1 MLEKRVIGRE
11 VSVGVIDGEVLG
23 IVEIRPKSGKYDY
36 ESKYTK
42 GKTDFIAPAPLPGLL
57 ADQVRGIAKESYRAC
72 GCRDY
77 ARVDLMIDRRAQP
90 YVLELN
96 TIPGMKET
104 SLMPLSASCHGL
116 NFKAM
121 LKCIIEPAILRFR
134 SKYSIC

>member
-11 VSVGVIDGEVLG
+11 VSVGVIDGRILG
-23 IVEIRPKSGKYDY
+23 IVEICPKSGKYDF

-42 GKTDFIAPAPLPGLL
+42 GKTEFVAPAPLPEAI
-57 ADQVRGIAKESYRAC
+57 ADRVKGIARDSYQAC

-77 ARVDLMIDRRAQP
+77 ARVDLMIDGQDQP

-104 SLMPLSASCHGL
+104 SLMPLSASCQGL
-116 NFKAM
+116 NFKGM
-121 LKCIIEPAILRFR
+121 LKCVIEPAILRFR
-134 SKYSIC
+134 SKCSIC